1 MPGARYVTQASPAQ
15 HMASSIGE
23 LQTATPTPSG
33 CCAQAVQVRA
43 APFLVQ
49 EVPLPFSPHP
59 AGAAWLKLKA
69 TAPPIG
75 GVFDHHG
82 AFYQQTAV
90 RAHCTVHSE
99 VSVASAAGAVD
110 VVHAWG

>member
-1 MPGARYVTQASPAQ
+1 
-15 HMASSIGE
+15 MASLRGHRQA
-23 LQTATPTPSG
+23 LALTHAGDVT
-33 CCAQAVQVRA
+33 QAVQVKA

-90 RAHCTVHSE
+90 RACHPVLLE
-99 VSVASAAGAVD
+99 VYPRYVGKGATC
-110 VVHAWG
+110 

>member
-1 MPGARYVTQASPAQ
+1 MK
-15 HMASSIGE
+15 
-23 LQTATPTPSG
+23 
-33 CCAQAVQVRA
+33 A

-82 AFYQQTAV
+82 AFYQQTTV
-90 RAHCTVHSE
+90 RGPVVLPTVRITSQRCFQTIWCDACAALHGRQP
-99 VSVASAAGAVD
+99 SAA
-110 VVHAWG
+110 

>member
-1 MPGARYVTQASPAQ
+1 
-15 HMASSIGE
+15 
-23 LQTATPTPSG
+23 
-33 CCAQAVQVRA
+33 VQVKA

-90 RAHCTVHSE
+90 RGPLVLSTATLSDQCCFG
-99 VSVASAAGAVD
+99 SVFGV
-110 VVHAWG
+110 